1 MDSANQNAS
10 PAKIKEEVAGDP
22 AAASER
28 LVANGSQNPTMPP
41 AIINK
46 VTPKPK
52 LSKPVLTDKFSQ
64 ELITLL
70 SGPPTDLSS
79 FVVHKCF
86 AVHYSPV
93 LKAAFEHQATAA
105 PHPLGITYQLDEED
119 KTTTEFLVQWLY
131 TQDIQPAQLKP
142 DATYNSAEILSIVK
156 LWLLAERL
164 EMPSL
169 QNAAIKKINDCHTQF
184 RMFNYNDINYI
195 WSATKE
201 GSLLRLY
208 YIDLMFVI
216 SQRCFTKFVK
226 TLEKNVLGDLAT
238 ACMLR
243 VENKKSYTPG
253 SDLSDRYFAR
263 ERHCFGIVH

>member
-10 PAKIKEEVAGDP
+10 PAKIKEEVAGNP
-22 AAASER
+22 AATCEG
-28 LVANGSQNPTMPP
+28 LMANGSQDPIPPPTTMS
-41 AIINK
+41 K
-46 VTPKPK
+46 VTSNPK
-52 LSKPVLTDKFSQ
+52 LSKPVLTDKSSK

-70 SGPPTDLSS
+70 SGPPTGLGK

-93 LKAAFEHQATAA
+93 LKAAFEHQATAVLN
-105 PHPLGITYQLDEED
+105 PLGNTYSLDEED

-142 DATYNSAEILSIVK
+142 DATYNCAEILSIIK

-164 EMPSL
+164 VIPSL
-169 QNAAIKKINDCHTQF
+169 QNAAIKKFNDCLNQFKMICHTE
-184 RMFNYNDINYI
+184 INYI

-201 GSLLRLY
+201 GSPLRLY
-208 YIDLMFVI
+208 YIDVMFCLSDQTFPKLVE
-216 SQRCFTKFVK
+216 
-226 TLEKNVLGDLAT
+226 TLEKNVLGDLFT

-243 VENKKSYTPG
+243 VENKKMYTPG
-253 SDLSDRYFAR
+253 SNLSDRYLVR
-263 ERHCFGIVH
+263 EK